1 MAKTPSMT
9 VVEAETAIGQP
20 RGHAHVTSEN
30 RGLFRKW
37 LTARGCNSAAVGDLS
52 ITELSLAYNDISD
65 VQFNRIKARTD
76 KAPAE
81 GGVDVDTT
89 EPAPET
95 AQDASKPV
103 QPSQDVPTLPL
114 PVPAIPAGDDKT
126 AQALAILRG
135 LMGPQGVDEA
145 TVSKIVDAR
154 IADALKDIPTA
165 RLDVRVSDSPIVTV
179 EGARHEVFDQ
189 VLTAAAQGLNV
200 LLVGP
205 AGCGKTFLAEQVA
218 KALSLD
224 FQFTGAVASEYK
236 LLGFMDAQGRLVR
249 TAYRQS
255 YEHGG
260 VFLWDE
266 LDASSPAAML
276 AFNAGLANGHQDFP
290 DSVVKRHE
298 NFRAIASANTYG
310 NGADRLYVGR
320 NQMDAAS
327 LDRFFVVPMD
337 YDERMERALY
347 GDTDW
352 VRFVHKVRASVRK
365 LGLRHVVSMR
375 AIDQGTRLLSAGMD
389 RELVEQGALWKGL
402 APADVGKIKAGM

>member
-9 VVEAETAIGQP
+9 IEEAEAAIGQP
-20 RGHAHVTSEN
+20 RGHARVTSEN

-37 LTARGCNSAAVGDLS
+37 LTARGCNSAAVGGLS
-52 ITELSLAYNDISD
+52 VTELGLAYNDTSD
-65 VQFNRIKARTD
+65 VQFNRVKAKID
-76 KAPAE
+76 KALAE
-81 GGVDVDTT
+81 DGVDVDAT
-89 EPAPET
+89 ET
-95 AQDASKPV
+95 AQEAPKPV
-103 QPSQDVPTLPL
+103 QPA
-114 PVPAIPAGDDKT
+114 PVPVVLQRYGKA
-126 AQALAILRG
+126 AQALAILQG
-135 LMGPQGVDEA
+135 LMGNQGLDEA
-145 TVSKIVDAR
+145 AVARIVDAR
-154 IADALKDIPTA
+154 VADAIRDIPTA
-165 RLDVRVSDSPIVTV
+165 RLDVRVSDSPVVTV
-179 EGARHEVFDQ
+179 EGARHEVFEQ

-249 TAYRQS
+249 TAYRKS

-266 LDASSPAAML
+266 LDGSSPAAML

-290 DSVVKRHE
+290 DIVVKRHE

-352 VRFVHKVRASVRK
+352 LRFVHKVRASVRK

-375 AIDQGTRLLSAGMD
+375 AIDQGTRLLAAGME
-389 RELVEQGALWKGL
+389 RMLVEQGALWKGL
-402 APADVGKIKAGM
+402 APADVAKIKGGV